1 MKELEEL
8 NRQKVLYSLMDR
20 LNEAEVSI
28 REEGTIS
35 ADALEKEWGV

>member
-20 LNEAEVSI
+20 LNETEVSI
-28 REEGTIS
+28 SEEGTIS
-35 ADALEKEWGV
+35 ADALEKELRV